1 MAKRIKVKGKTPR
14 GLSKAQR
21 RVINPLES
29 KRAALISYDRNL
41 ARAGAPEG
49 VDPELVERLD
59 YMIEDALE
67 RRAGDISSIPSSTR
81 KKLVKEGSP
90 KFIGPRTFKSE
101 LAEYRKLSSE
111 PGEYSGKKPKK
122 LRAPGQRLR
131 AKDGGYDSDPE
142 YGRGSIGSKKLKKLL
157 YRLLDRHRGGG

>member
-81 KKLVKEGSP
+81 KKLAKEGNR
-90 KFIGPRTFKSE
+90 KFIGPRQLKSE
-101 LAEYRKLSSE
+101 LAEDLKARGGLRSRLKNLDLDPLVTAGDSRSLNY
-111 PGEYSGKKPKK
+111 GK
-122 LRAPGQRLR
+122 LRDALR
-131 AKDGGYDSDPE
+131 NYLIKTGKIPPF
-142 YGRGSIGSKKLKKLL
+142 
-157 YRLLDRHRGGG
+157 